1 MGVVVDYLR
10 GRLPFL
16 FRRPQSTT
24 SSSCIIISTVSTVV
38 VKGWCWL
45 WLFGGEKGEEEPPLK
60 FKNST
65 HGQAGAHTNTNVGT
79 RGLIYLST
87 FSFSF
92 FPLFFNPRLKWC
104 SAEVKD
110 RFGDEYI
117 SLSITG
123 NESQSG
129 TSITININYSPT
141 STTVKLYIASNI
153 QPVIVTI
160 NISGKKRPGSIT
172 NTTHRISNSQALWNF
187 QLIMTTTTAKAK

>member
-1 MGVVVDYLR
+1 MD
-10 GRLPFL
+10 
-16 FRRPQSTT
+16 RPALIQTLT
-24 SSSCIIISTVSTVV
+24 LELVGSS
-38 VKGWCWL
+38 
-45 WLFGGEKGEEEPPLK
+45 
-60 FKNST
+60 
-65 HGQAGAHTNTNVGT
+65 
-79 RGLIYLST
+79 IYRPSH
-87 FSFSF
+87 SF
-92 FPLFFNPRLKWC
+92 FPLFFNPRLKCC

-110 RFGDEYI
+110 RFDEYI

-172 NTTHRISNSQALWNF
+172 NTAHTSNLQSQASWNF